1 MSEPLLHLQDIK
13 RVYGWGDAEVRALDG
28 VDLTIRES
36 VAYSERD
43 TGFSITANRQMYGR
57 DKIDLLQAWLVAVP

>member
-28 VDLTIRES
+28 VDLTIREGEF
-36 VAYSERD
+36 V
-43 TGFSITANRQMYGR
+43 GFR
-57 DKIDLLQAWLVAVP
+57 